1 MPLIQR
7 QCIEEIRQRVS
18 LVDVA
23 GTYVQLKRAGS
34 QFRGLSPFSQE
45 KSPSFFIHPEKNV
58 FKCYSSGNAGDL
70 FRFVQLKENLTFNEA
85 VESLAKQYSISLTYE
100 EGSDTGESMS
110 LRKEL
115 LSIHELATDYFHK
128 AFLADTPQAGSLRD
142 YWQEERGFT
151 LELAEE
157 YKVGFAPTGGRNLLD
172 GLQKKSFTEEALMQC
187 GLFYANN
194 RGPQSF
200 KARFRGRLM
209 IPIRDVQGRVV
220 AFTARL
226 LKDLTPKDDP
236 TKEAKYVNSPET
248 PIFSKSNL
256 LFGLEVARKHVNE
269 ETPLLLVEGQLD
281 ALRCHSHG
289 FLTAI
294 APQGTSV
301 TEQQL
306 VLMRRYTTRI
316 DCILDGDSAGQKAAM
331 RLLPMALKA
340 GLSLK
345 FISLAPGQDPDTLLK
360 EGGKEALDALS
371 NKALDAMEFAVK
383 SLAPKGMSASAD
395 EKERAFRTL
404 FDFFQGSESLASA
417 EINLKKV
424 GNLLG
429 MYEYTVDKALSHLRI
444 GGNENN
450 TKPINQEGVTQLP
463 SSKLTTAE
471 YQLLLVLLT
480 HEELAATIAQYTNP
494 EWIDTDCPHGSLLNR
509 FIAEIREDLWH
520 GTESIDELLETEK
533 EHNIVYS
540 ILAEGC
546 PFKDPK
552 RAIKQCL
559 EALHATFVENRK
571 KELSRKLSQTKSD
584 DFDTLKQLQL
594 ERIALRNE
602 LKHPPQFF

>member
-23 GTYVQLKRAGS
+23 STYVQLKRAGS
-34 QFRGLSPFSQE
+34 QYRGLSPFSQE

-85 VESLAKQYSISLTYE
+85 VESLAKQYSIPLNYE
-100 EGSDTGESMS
+100 EGSGSGESMS

-115 LSIHELATDYFHK
+115 LSIHELATEYFHK
-128 AFLADTPQAGSLRD
+128 AFFTDTPQAQSVRT
-142 YWQEERGFT
+142 YWEEERGFSQQV
-151 LELAEE
+151 AKD
-157 YKVGFAPTGGRNLLD
+157 YKIGFAPSTGRSLLE
-172 GLQKKSFTEEALMQC
+172 GLQKKGFSQEALTQC

-194 RGPQSF
+194 RGAQTF

-226 LKDLTPKDDP
+226 LNDLTPQDDP
-236 TKEAKYVNSPET
+236 TREAKYVNSPET
-248 PIFSKSNL
+248 PIFTKSNL
-256 LFGLEVARKHVNE
+256 LFGLEIARKHVNE
-269 ETPLLLVEGQLD
+269 DHPLLLVEGQLD
-281 ALRCHSHG
+281 ALRCHSLG
-289 FLTAI
+289 LSTAV
-294 APQGTSV
+294 APQGTSI

-306 VLMRRYTTRI
+306 TLMRRYTTRV
-316 DCILDGDSAGQKAAM
+316 DCILDGDAAGQKAAM

-345 FISLAPGQDPDTLLK
+345 FIPLAPGQDPDTLLK
-360 EGGKEALDALS
+360 DEGKDAFQTRRTQALE
-371 NKALDAMEFAVK
+371 AMEFAVK

-395 EKERAFRTL
+395 EKEHAFRTL
-404 FDFFQGSESLASA
+404 FEFFQGSESLTSA

-429 MYEYTVDKALSHLRI
+429 MYEYTVDKALSHLRV
-444 GGNENN
+444 GGNPH
-450 TKPINQEGVTQLP
+450 KPKTINQEGVTQL
-463 SSKLTTAE
+463 SSTKLTTAE

-480 HEELAATIAQYTNP
+480 HEELAAPIAQHTHP
-494 EWIDTDCPHGSLLNR
+494 EWINTQCPHGALLNR

-520 GTESIDELLETEK
+520 GTNSIDELLETE
-533 EHNIVYS
+533 EERNIIYS
-540 ILAEGC
+540 ILTEGC

-552 RAIKQCL
+552 RAIAQCL
-559 EALHATFVENRK
+559 EALHGTFVENRK
-571 KELSRKLSQTKSD
+571 KELSRKLSQTQPD
-584 DFDTLKQLQL
+584 DFTTLKQLQS
-594 ERIALRNE
+594 ERIALRN
-602 LKHPPQFF
+602 